1 MLTTQGQRS
10 FEERN
15 FKGDVR
21 GMRQITLAQ
30 WLCGLAIG
38 FILVLSPRPAAAS
51 AKPVTVGY
59 VAIFKGLD
67 LSIDRTHLP
76 SFTHFNLSFAN
87 PDADGVFVRDGA
99 MTCMIGAFGSRV
111 TADSLKA
118 GVARLKA
125 SGAKVLISVAGGV
138 IPDCS
143 GDWKALLAPD
153 RRDATAA
160 ALVALADQLGLDGVD
175 IDLEGELLT
184 AIDRAGNYVPFIETL
199 SKALKARGKLLTC
212 ATGSYEGGMI
222 PTGSI
227 RYFDLVNLMSY
238 DAIGPFWGPAGAEH
252 SPLAMAERDL
262 ALWLARG
269 VAPERLVLGVPFY
282 GYGFGGE
289 KANWSY
295 RDLVA
300 AQPGAAKTDMVGKTC
315 AGCRY
320 ITYNGSATIEAKAKL
335 ARARAGGVMVWEV
348 SQDSPD
354 HALTRAIHRGLSA
367 PIVRA
372 ND

>member
-1 MLTTQGQRS
+1 MKRI
-10 FEERN
+10 
-15 FKGDVR
+15 K
-21 GMRQITLAQ
+21 LAQ
-30 WLCGLAIG
+30 WLRGLEIG
-38 FILVLSPRPAAAS
+38 FILVLSPSPATAS
-51 AKPVTVGY
+51 ARPVTVGY
-59 VAIFKGLD
+59 VAVFKGLD

-87 PDADGVFVRDGA
+87 PDAEGAFVRDA
-99 MTCMIGAFGSRV
+99 SMTCMTGASGSRV
-111 TADSLKA
+111 MVDSLRA
-118 GVARLKA
+118 GVSRLQA
-125 SGAKVLISVAGGV
+125 GGAKVLVSVGGGL

-153 RRDATAA
+153 RRAATAA

-199 SKALKARGKLLTC
+199 SRALKARGKLLTC

-222 PTGSI
+222 PVGSI
-227 RYFDLVNLMSY
+227 PYFDLVNVMSY
-238 DAIGPFWGPAGAEH
+238 DAIGPNWGPAGAEH
-252 SPLAMAERDL
+252 SPRAMAQRDL
-262 ALWLARG
+262 DLWLARG

-289 KANWSY
+289 RPNWSY

-300 AQPGAAKTDMVGKTC
+300 AHSDAAKGNVIGKAC

-320 ITYNGSATIEAKAKL
+320 ITHNGPATIEAKARL
-335 ARARAGGVMVWEV
+335 ARAKAGGVMVWEL
-348 SQDSPD
+348 SQDTPD

-367 PIVRA
+367 PVVRA

>member
-1 MLTTQGQRS
+1 MKRIASAL
-10 FEERN
+10 
-15 FKGDVR
+15 
-21 GMRQITLAQ
+21 
-30 WLCGLAIG
+30 WLCGLIIG
-38 FILVLSPRPAAAS
+38 FILVLPDALAAPRAV
-51 AKPVTVGY
+51 KPVTVGY
-59 VAIFKGLD
+59 LAVFKGLD
-67 LSIDRTHLP
+67 LSIERTHLP

-87 PDADGVFVRDGA
+87 PDADGAFVRDGTL
-99 MTCMIGAFGSRV
+99 TCMIGAAGSDV
-111 TADSLKA
+111 GVDSLRASVA
-118 GVARLKA
+118 GLQAG
-125 SGAKVLISVAGGV
+125 GAKVLVSVGGGL

-153 RRDATAA
+153 RRAATAA

-199 SKALKARGKLLTC
+199 SAALKARGKLLTC
-212 ATGSYEGGMI
+212 ATASYEGGMI
-222 PTGSI
+222 PVASI
-227 RYFDLVNLMSY
+227 RYFDLVNVMSY
-238 DAIGPFWGPAGAEH
+238 DAIGPSWGPAGAEH
-252 SPLAMAERDL
+252 SAYAMARRDL
-262 ALWLARG
+262 DLWLARG

-289 KANWSY
+289 KPNWSY
-295 RDLVA
+295 RDLA
-300 AQPGAAKTDMVGKTC
+300 AVNPGGAKNDVIGKAC

-320 ITYNGSATIEAKAKL
+320 ITHNGPETIEAKARL
-335 ARARAGGVMVWEV
+335 ARAKAGGVMVWEL

-367 PIVRA
+367 PVVRA

>member
-1 MLTTQGQRS
+1 
-10 FEERN
+10 
-15 FKGDVR
+15 
-21 GMRQITLAQ
+21 MRQITLAQ
-30 WLCGLAIG
+30 RLYGLVIG
-38 FILVLSPRPAAAS
+38 FILVLSPFSAMAS

-67 LSIDRTHLP
+67 FSIDRTHLP

-87 PDADGVFVRDGA
+87 PDADGAFVRDRNLA
-99 MTCMIGAFGSRV
+99 CMIGAFGSRV
-111 TADSLKA
+111 TVDSLRA
-118 GVARLKA
+118 GVTRLKA
-125 SGAKVLISVAGGV
+125 SGAKVLIAVGGGI

-153 RRDATAA
+153 KREATAA
-160 ALVALADQLGLDGVD
+160 ALVALTDQLGLDGVD

-212 ATGSYEGGMI
+212 ATGSYEGGMV
-222 PTGSI
+222 PVGSI
-227 RYFDLVNLMSY
+227 PYFDLVNVMSY
-238 DAIGPFWGPAGAEH
+238 DAIGPFWGSAGAEH
-252 SPLAMAERDL
+252 SPLAMAQRDL
-262 ALWLARG
+262 DLWLARG

-295 RDLVA
+295 RDLA
-300 AQPGAAKTDMVGKTC
+300 AAHPHAAKGDVIGKAC
-315 AGCRY
+315 ADCRY
-320 ITYNGSATIEAKAKL
+320 ITYNGPPTIEAKARL
-335 ARARAGGVMVWEV
+335 ARTKAGGIMVWEL

-354 HALTRAIHRGLSA
+354 HALTQAIHRGLSA
-367 PIVRA
+367 SDVRA

>member
-1 MLTTQGQRS
+1 MLITQGQRS
-10 FEERN
+10 FEERH

-21 GMRQITLAQ
+21 GMRHITLAQ

-118 GVARLKA
+118 GVARLKT
-125 SGAKVLISVAGGV
+125 SGAKVLISVAGGI

-153 RRDATAA
+153 RREATAA

-222 PTGSI
+222 PVGSI
-227 RYFDLVNLMSY
+227 RYFDLVNVMSY

-262 ALWLARG
+262 DLWLARG

-300 AQPGAAKTDMVGKTC
+300 AQPDAAKADVVGKAC

-320 ITYNGSATIEAKAKL
+320 VTHNGPATIEAKAKL

>member
-1 MLTTQGQRS
+1 MRRIALT
-10 FEERN
+10 
-15 FKGDVR
+15 
-21 GMRQITLAQ
+21 Q

-38 FILVLSPRPAAAS
+38 FILILSPSPAAS

-59 VAIFKGLD
+59 LAAFKGLD

-87 PDADGVFVRDGA
+87 PDADGAFVRDGG
-99 MTCMIGAFGSRV
+99 MTCMTGAFGSRV
-111 TADSLKA
+111 TIEALRAD
-118 GVARLKA
+118 VTRLKVG
-125 SGAKVLISVAGGV
+125 GAKVLVSVAGGI

-212 ATGSYEGGMI
+212 ATASYEGGMI
-222 PTGSI
+222 PVASI
-227 RYFDLVNLMSY
+227 PYFDLVNVMSY
-238 DAIGPFWGPAGAEH
+238 DAIGPSWGPAGAEH
-252 SPLAMAERDL
+252 SPHAMAERDL
-262 ALWLARG
+262 NLWLARG

-295 RDLVA
+295 RDLAAAHPDA
-300 AQPGAAKTDMVGKTC
+300 AQGDTVGKAC

-320 ITYNGSATIEAKAKL
+320 ITHNSPATIEAKARL
-335 ARARAGGVMVWEV
+335 AKVKAGGVMVWEL
-348 SQDSPD
+348 SQDTPD

-367 PIVRA
+367 PVVRA